1 MIEDRKIY
9 QTAAKFEFNDPKMLV
24 KIVRKEE
31 MKRLGV
37 SDQYKQSLRNK
48 LQGKRDNKKI

>member
-1 MIEDRKIY
+1 MHECRKIY

-31 MKRLGV
+31 MKRLGMN
-37 SDQYKQSLRNK
+37 DQYKQSLRNK
-48 LQGKRDNKKI
+48 LQGKRDTRK

>member
-1 MIEDRKIY
+1 MIQDRKIY

-31 MKRLGV
+31 MKRLGMK
-37 SDQYKQSLRNK
+37 DQYRQSL
-48 LQGKRDNKKI
+48 KK

>member
-9 QTAAKFEFNDPKMLV
+9 QTAAKFEFNDPKMLI

-31 MKRLGV
+31 MKRIGIN
-37 SDQYKQSLRNK
+37 DDYKQSLRNK
-48 LQGKRDNKKI
+48 L